1 MQPACCRAPAPPGLL
16 RPHCAQKRPIPR
28 GPLQNWL
35 LKGQTGK
42 RLCQLKPLRRCNAS
56 LNGPR
61 PPTWAPAPSGR
72 GERPLGGPPLL
83 WGGPQGG
90 AIWGSLGLGVR
101 GGGVGR
107 PALGDGVICRAWG
120 SRKHLQPAALGN
132 GGCAS
137 KWLRAFQPDRRR
149 ACAMKQRGLQCCEEV
164 LGLHGDGLLNSNWK
178 GRFMKQ

>member
-90 AIWGSLGLGVR
+90 AIWGSVGLGVR

-120 SRKHLQPAALGN
+120 SRKHLQAEALASRRWVMEAVPAN
-132 GGCAS
+132 GCAPS
-137 KWLRAFQPDRRR
+137 SLAGERLALWSNEGYSVVKRFLVCMEM
-149 ACAMKQRGLQCCEEV
+149 AC
-164 LGLHGDGLLNSNWK
+164 
-178 GRFMKQ
+178 